1 MTPSHDRIL
10 LPIGG
15 QVELLR
21 LGEREPFATATVG
34 GADGALVV
42 LEGGRLSGLADRLT
56 LRWWDDD
63 DEAWEAAASVE
74 SSDPSGARLAVV
86 SDWERAMLRRA
97 ARVNIERSPVD
108 LVTIGGDGREVRRL
122 RVTCLDLSTTGCRV
136 AGTGGPPSDGDIV
149 QVAASGSDTPVCVD
163 ARIVHVVPKA
173 FGGWQA
179 GVEFLP
185 HTAADRAALVA
196 WRDSATHAA
205 SQ

>member
-1 MTPSHDRIL
+1 LNPSLERIP

-15 QVELLR
+15 SIELLR
-21 LGEREPFATATVG
+21 LGERQPFATATVRKV
-34 GADGALVV
+34 DGPLVV
-42 LEGGRLSGLADRLT
+42 LDGGRLPGPGDRVT
-56 LRWWDDD
+56 LRWWDED
-63 DEAWEAAASVE
+63 DEAWEASASVQ
-74 SSDPSGARLAVV
+74 SSDASSARLAVA
-86 SDWERAMLRRA
+86 SDWRLAVMRRA
-97 ARVNIERSPVD
+97 ARVGIERSPID

-149 QVAASGSDTPVCVD
+149 QVTTSGSALTVSVD
-163 ARIVHVVPKA
+163 ARIVHVVAKA

-205 SQ
+205 SE